1 MHQPRVAGER
11 WVPIPAC
18 HAQHAS
24 PCVTWT
30 CLPLLPHNDTRL
42 PVEAQISAEEALEV
56 HRVSSSKYFNG
67 WQQSGATVAAASSS
81 MSLLNSVL

>member
-24 PCVTWT
+24 PCVMDMLTT
-30 CLPLLPHNDTRL
+30 AANDYICL

-67 WQQSGATVAAASSS
+67 WQQSGATAAAASLS